1 MEEKIVMHRK
11 THSEELFLVF
21 CGYEDCKPD
30 HFFGPAIRRY
40 YMIHFILKGQGH
52 YFINDQHYRIRENQ
66 CFLVPPDVVTYYKA
80 EPDDPWTYVWI
91 CFNGK
96 IVPDL
101 LKRCHFTDTALVLPI
116 SDAIE
121 YKDII
126 FEMMEHA
133 LLTPADELHI
143 QSCLYRILA
152 ILAEQNHASYS
163 DTDSLD
169 NFYISRAIDY
179 INKSTV
185 LDITVAKVAE
195 YLHISRSYLFE
206 LFKKHLNT
214 SPQAFLITAKIA
226 SAKELLLRTDISVEN
241 IALFS
246 GYQNPYAFSRAF
258 KKETGMTPVNSAK
271 NAVITESFWTIS
283 IM

>member
-11 THSEELFLVF
+11 TNSEELFLVF
-21 CGYEDCKPD
+21 CGYENCKPD
-30 HFFGPAIRRY
+30 QFFGPAIRRY

-66 CFLVPPDVVTYYKA
+66 CFLVPPDVVTYYRA

-116 SDAIE
+116 SEARK
-121 YKDII
+121 YRDII

-133 LLTPADELHI
+133 PLTPADELHI

-152 ILAEQNHASYS
+152 VLAEQNHASYS

-185 LDITVAKVAE
+185 LDITVAKIAE

-241 IALFS
+241 IALSS

-258 KKETGMTPVNSAK
+258 KKETGMTPSEFRQKCSYNG
-271 NAVITESFWTIS
+271 ELLDY
-283 IM
+283 